1 MPGRDFHP
9 TVQVRLRAHWEDP
22 PWSEQVRGA
31 EAAPTFDELFQC
43 SLGDPR
49 LVYGLFTLRMNLDQ
63 EMTRKAAA
71 LRLKVGDS
79 IVWLDEEEDWQD
91 GLAHDPD
98 KWNPPVLY
106 ESLEKIL
113 EFHGDPLNPD
123 TVFLVEFDNG
133 ARLFVGYADE
143 FAELSS
149 WGD

>member
-1 MPGRDFHP
+1 M
-9 TVQVRLRAHWEDP
+9 WEDP

-106 ESLEKIL
+106 ESLGKIL